1 MTEHSPENKTI
12 KIGVIKPSTTS
23 NSLNDLSALLPD
35 DIELIPEY
43 MGFAYKSL
51 EEFRASM
58 PIYAD
63 KVAALAAK
71 GCDII
76 HPEGAPPFMLQ
87 GLAEETRYVKEWQD
101 RHGVPVFTT
110 GTTQVAAMAALGV
123 ERFVGLTPFA
133 GVLAEA
139 FHRYFTDAG
148 FEVLFMG
155 KPIGDA
161 DDVYDLTTEEI
172 RDRIIA
178 AYKAVPGDSQALYI
192 LGSGWRV
199 LDVLEEI
206 EAALDVPVLHPVV
219 VRCWYILTK
228 LGRGDPIA
236 GHGRLLAAMP
246 PFAASV

>member
-1 MTEHSPENKTI
+1 MPAQMPENETV

-43 MGFAYKSL
+43 MGFAYKSI
-51 EEFRASM
+51 EEFLACM

-87 GLAEETRYVKEWQD
+87 GLAKETGYIKEWSE

-123 ERFVGLTPFA
+123 ERFIGLTPFA

-139 FHRYFTDAG
+139 FRRYFIDAG
-148 FEVLFMG
+148 FDVLFMG
-155 KPIGDA
+155 KPIEDDA
-161 DDVYDLTTEEI
+161 TVYDLTTEEI

-178 AYKAVPGDSQALYI
+178 AFSAVPGDSQALYI

-228 LGRGDPIA
+228 LGRSDPIA